1 MAASSGLFAGSS
13 SSSSSAGQDG
23 RRQHLFLQIKTITV
37 PLLEATRSL
46 VTASSTRTTLQLLE
60 QLRNTLRDAPADA
73 FSPAL
78 ANYVFFP
85 LSSLLQPRPDGS
97 DRGDRLLE
105 ATMQVLTALVD
116 RWRQAGMEPRVRQE
130 LWIMTVLTLGGPL
143 DPKGPASAAKDKGK
157 QVDRTEESKLAMV
170 EALLALM
177 RPSPKKADR
186 MEEEEDPLG
195 ERLDWSKDGPT
206 PAERPEDPSPP
217 LPILFHTLT
226 TLLAIAV
233 QPTSLQLQLSS
244 LSALRILIT
253 TYLARPTAVSSTSAG
268 PSPLLATALP
278 GTASTLSRI
287 ALSMPSSSA
296 APRNAPSRRQASA
309 VIVAALE
316 VLADIITLTVGDT
329 VTGELRKELDS
340 DEAASAT
347 TLEELVETATAPSP
361 QQPMDVDPSEPQ
373 GPPPPSSGPTVPTPS
388 WLRFTLSSLST
399 LFAALAPLSSH
410 DSPIVRSSLAGL
422 LSAVIQ
428 QCGRTL
434 GSLAAGPIEG
444 LIILA
449 GDDWDDV
456 RAPARRALLAVFAQP
471 SSLDPSLHPVSL
483 ASQVVQRRI
492 TALPGAARRRDEVGV
507 QRGACL
513 IRAALELLSAFDS
526 NVGPLQG
533 VEKWSWS
540 LLSAL
545 EFDRV
550 PRAGQAVEGGM
561 ALAWITGAGD
571 GADQA
576 TSWPPIRLRSLT
588 EERTIAALE
597 ALWQALG
604 RAAAAAAQEEDVID
618 QFLGIALGPKRGEAV
633 AVSSLWVLDGVLRG
647 LEGSKADKKR
657 KKVLKRTTRSLLSFL
672 EELEGVED
680 VEEPASNDAPTRTDV
695 LAAED
700 DADKPVVPLVQ
711 HSKGITT
718 TPSLDKYQPVA
729 SRSSTREARASH
741 QLLLTSLALR
751 VLTTCS
757 SLLAASFQPFLMQ
770 SLYHVLAHL
779 SPTTHPFLRAHAQHA
794 LSLIADSTSYA
805 SPQNLVLANVDYV
818 VNSVS
823 QRLSVSR
830 LDPSA
835 PLVLVEMI
843 RLVGQ
848 PIVPMVQ
855 DLVDDVFEALDDY
868 HGYEEVTV
876 GLWAVLDALIKVMA
890 EDLPPKRESPSK
902 AKGGQPNPEED
913 WASFREWFAHRHDKP
928 AMDVDDDIEEINPKR
943 PFESGFVHNKD
954 HEDGPTEFPE
964 TKEIPPSRPQVVTAQ
979 ILSKALYFLS
989 HSSPFLRARVLS
1001 LIASAVPLLARPSLD
1016 ADPSNNRS
1024 ADLLPVIHRAWPY
1037 ILNRFSDPEPYV
1049 VVEAAGLIEALA
1061 SHVGEFMSRRIL
1073 DDVWPRFRTL
1083 LGKQEIE
1090 DRKST
1095 AVAGPTTTRYSKSHR
1110 LYRAI
1115 LGTMLHVARDVPLKE
1130 AVVWDQAVRLRR
1142 FLAVDTVDPELQAR
1156 ARELYE
1162 ALGEVNPDAVWLV
1175 LAATVGLDDSLPRFL
1190 RMDQVDFG
1198 NNVETLLQA
1207 L

>member
-1 MAASSGLFAGSS
+1 MAASSGLFPGSR
-13 SSSSSAGQDG
+13 SSSSSAGQDDS
-23 RRQHLFLQIKTITV
+23 RQHLFLQIKTVTV
-37 PLLEATRSL
+37 PLLEATRSP
-46 VTASSTRTTLQLLE
+46 VTASSTRAILQLLE
-60 QLRNTLRDAPADA
+60 QLRYTLRNASVDA

-105 ATMQVLTALVD
+105 ATMQVLTALVE
-116 RWRQAGMEPRVRQE
+116 RWRKAGMEPRVRQE
-130 LWIMTVLTLGGPL
+130 LWIMTILTLGGPL
-143 DPKGPASAAKDKGK
+143 NAKGPASAAKDKGK

-177 RPSPKKADR
+177 RPSPQKADR
-186 MEEEEDPLG
+186 MEEVDPLG
-195 ERLDWSKDGPT
+195 ERLDWSKEGPMPT
-206 PAERPEDPSPP
+206 ERLDDPSPP
-217 LPILFHTLT
+217 LSILFHTLT

-244 LSALRILIT
+244 LSALRILTT
-253 TYLARPTAVSSTSAG
+253 TYLARPSPVCSTSAG

-287 ALSMPSSSA
+287 ALSLPSNFA
-296 APRNAPSRRQASA
+296 APRDGPSRRQASA
-309 VIVAALE
+309 VIIAALE
-316 VLADIITLTVGDT
+316 VLADVITLTVGDA
-329 VTGELRKELDS
+329 VTGELRKELDCN
-340 DEAASAT
+340 EASAA

-361 QQPMDVDPSEPQ
+361 PQPMDVHPSEQQ
-373 GPPPPSSGPTVPTPS
+373 GPPPPSPGPTVPTPS

-410 DSPIVRSSLAGL
+410 DSPIVRSALAGL
-422 LSAVIQ
+422 LSVVIQ
-428 QCGRTL
+428 QCGLTL
-434 GSLAAGPIEG
+434 GSVAAGPIEG

-456 RAPARRALLAVFAQP
+456 RALARRALLAAFAQP

-483 ASQVVQRRI
+483 ASKIVQRRI
-492 TALPGAARRRDEVGV
+492 TALPSAARRRDEVGV

-513 IRAALELLSAFDS
+513 IRAALELLAEVEA
-526 NVGPLQG
+526 NVASLQG

-550 PRAGQAVEGGM
+550 PRAGQAVKGGM

-576 TSWPPIRLRSLT
+576 TSWPPIRLRSLK
-588 EERTIAALE
+588 EQRTIAALE
-597 ALWQALG
+597 ALWKALG
-604 RAAAAAAQEEDVID
+604 RAAVAAAPEEDVID
-618 QFLGIALGPKRGEAV
+618 QFLGVALGPKRGEAV
-633 AVSSLWVLDGVLRG
+633 AVSSLWVLDGVLTG
-647 LEGSKADKKR
+647 LEGSKADKRR
-657 KKVLKRTTRSLLSFL
+657 KKVLKRIVRSILYLLDEF
-672 EELEGVED
+672 EGVED
-680 VEEPASNDAPTRTDV
+680 IEEPASNDAPTRTDV
-695 LAAED
+695 LVTED
-700 DADKPVVPLVQ
+700 DSDKPDIPSVQ
-711 HSKGITT
+711 HSKGITA
-718 TPSLDKYQPVA
+718 TPSLDQYQPVA
-729 SRSSTREARASH
+729 DRSSAREARASH

-757 SLLAASFQPFLMQ
+757 SLLSASFQPFLMQ

-794 LSLIADSTSYA
+794 LSLIADSASYA

-876 GLWAVLDALIKVMA
+876 SLWAVLDALIKVMA
-890 EDLPPKRESPSK
+890 EELPPKWEESSCK
-902 AKGGQPNPEED
+902 AKGGQPNTEED
-913 WASFREWFAHRHDKP
+913 WASFREWFTHRHDKP
-928 AMDVDDDIEEINPKR
+928 AMDVDDDIEEVNPQR
-943 PFESGFVHNKD
+943 PFESGFVD
-954 HEDGPTEFPE
+954 DGDQEDGPTEFPE
-964 TKEIPPSRPQVVTAQ
+964 TKETPPTRPQVATAQ

-1001 LIASAVPLLARPSLD
+1001 LIASAVPLLVRPSLD

-1049 VVEAAGLIEALA
+1049 VVEAAGLVEALA

-1083 LGKQEIE
+1083 LGKQEVE
-1090 DRKST
+1090 DRKSA
-1095 AVAGPTTTRYSKSHR
+1095 AVADTTMTRYSKSHR

-1130 AVVWDQAVRLRR
+1130 AVLWEQAVLLRR
-1142 FLAVDTVDPELQAR
+1142 FLAVDKVDPELQVC
-1156 ARELYE
+1156 ARELYK
-1162 ALGEVNPDAVWLV
+1162 ALGQVNPDAVWLV
-1175 LAATVGLDDSLPRFL
+1175 LQGTIGLDDSLPRFL
-1190 RMDQVDFG
+1190 RMDKVDFG
-1198 NNVETLLQA
+1198 ANIETLLQA